1 MAQVDY
7 YLKIDGVD
15 GESLDDKHKGEIEI
29 ESFSWG
35 ETNSGSHA
43 SGSGGGAGK
52 VQMQDFHFVKKY
64 DKSSPVLALK
74 CAGGDHIKKAVL
86 TARKAG
92 TKQQEYLIVTMSDL
106 LISSYQVGGSAQ
118 GDIIPTDQI
127 SLNFAK
133 IEGEYKPQD
142 AKGELGASVKWGWD
156 LKANKKV

>member
-7 YLKIDGVD
+7 FLKIDGVP
-15 GESLDDKHKGEIEI
+15 GESEDAKHKEEIEL

-43 SGSGGGAGK
+43 TGAGGGSGK

-92 TKQQEYLIVTMSDL
+92 TDQQEYLVITMSDL
-106 LISSYQVGGSAQ
+106 LVSSYQFGGSAQ
-118 GDIIPTDQI
+118 GDIIPTDQA

-133 IEGEYKPQD
+133 IEGEYKMQKPD
-142 AKGELGASVKWGWD
+142 GTLGAGVKWGWD
-156 LKANKKV
+156 QKANKKV